1 MIGGRISI
9 PRLGRQFDMS
19 YMPCV
24 VVSGARGLLGAT
36 LMRVLPDAGFRVI
49 PLTCDIR
56 DAAAVTKQIAQ
67 AAPAY
72 VVHAAAMTYVA
83 ACMRQPQEAFAV
95 NSQGTKNVVE
105 AARAASA
112 RILYI
117 STASV
122 FKGDHGDCREDDAPE
137 PTNAYNQSKREGER
151 HALDYDGGIVL
162 RFNLIGIHPDGQRG
176 KNFFE
181 WLVDG
186 FRANEDMTLFA
197 DACINPLSN
206 WTVAALIAKILTCDR
221 VDKIVHIGS
230 RDVLSKAAIG
240 ELVRA
245 RFPGYR
251 GTMHPGSV
259 DAVADGVYR
268 PKQMWLNTDK
278 AAALLGPMPTVAQ
291 ELDTIFARSSVLARG

>member
-1 MIGGRISI
+1 
-9 PRLGRQFDMS
+9 MS
-19 YMPCV
+19 DMPCV
-24 VVSGARGLLGAT
+24 VVSGSRGLLGAT
-36 LMRVLPDAGFRVI
+36 LMRVLPDAGFRAV

-67 AAPAY
+67 AAPAH

-122 FKGDHGDCREDDAPE
+122 FRGDHGDCREDDAPE
-137 PTNAYNQSKREGER
+137 PTNAYNQSKREGEW
-151 HALDYDGGIVL
+151 HTLDYDGGVVL
-162 RFNLIGIHPDGQRG
+162 RFNLIGIHPDGSRS

-186 FRANEDMTLFA
+186 FRANKEMTLVCRRLHQSA
-197 DACINPLSN
+197 IQLDRRDAGSEDSDARSLSQN
-206 WTVAALIAKILTCDR
+206 SPYWQQRRAVQGRHRRTGARAVPQLSQHLAVGQCR
-221 VDKIVHIGS
+221 RHRRRHIP
-230 RDVLSKAAIG
+230 A
-240 ELVRA
+240 E
-245 RFPGYR
+245 
-251 GTMHPGSV
+251 
-259 DAVADGVYR
+259 
-268 PKQMWLNTDK
+268 TD
-278 AAALLGPMPTVAQ
+278 VAQ
-291 ELDTIFARSSVLARG
+291 HRQSGRAPWPDADRSAGA

>member
-1 MIGGRISI
+1 
-9 PRLGRQFDMS
+9 MS
-19 YMPCV
+19 TV
-24 VVSGARGLLGAT
+24 VVTGSRGLLGAT
-36 LMRVLPDAGFRVI
+36 LMRVLPEAGFRAV
-49 PLTCDIR
+49 PLSGDIR
-56 DAAAVTKQIAQ
+56 DAAAVAKQIAQ
-67 AAPAY
+67 AAPTH

-95 NSQGTKNVVE
+95 NGEGTKNVVE

-122 FKGDHGDCREDDAPE
+122 FRGDHGDCREDDAPE

-151 HALDYDGGIVL
+151 HTLDYDRGTVL
-162 RFNLIGIHPDGQRG
+162 RLNLIGIHPDGSRG

-181 WLVDG
+181 WLLEG
-186 FRANEDMTLFA
+186 FRANKDMTLFA

-206 WTVAALIAKILTCDR
+206 WTIAALTAKILVRDG
-221 VDKIVHIGS
+221 VGKILHIGS
-230 RDVLSKAAIG
+230 RDVKSKADIG
-240 ELVRA
+240 ELTRA

-251 GTMHPGSV
+251 GAVRPGSV
-259 DAVADGVYR
+259 DAVADGVFR

-278 AAALLGPMPTVAQ
+278 AVALLGPMPTVAQ
-291 ELDTIFARSSVLARG
+291 ELDTIFARSRSPATLG

>member
-1 MIGGRISI
+1 
-9 PRLGRQFDMS
+9 MS
-19 YMPCV
+19 DMPCV
-24 VVSGARGLLGAT
+24 VVSGAGGLVGAT
-36 LMRVLPDAGFRVI
+36 LMRALPVAGFRAT

-67 AAPAY
+67 AEPAH

-83 ACMRQPQEAFAV
+83 VCMRRPQEAFAV
-95 NSQGTKNVVE
+95 NSQGTKNVVD
-105 AARAASA
+105 AAGAAGA

-122 FKGDHGDCREDDAPE
+122 FKGDHGNWREDDATE

-151 HALDYDGGIVL
+151 HVLDYDGGIVL
-162 RFNLIGIHPDGQRG
+162 RFNLIGIHPDGRPG

-181 WLVDG
+181 WLVNG
-186 FRANEDMTLFA
+186 FRANEDMTLYA

-206 WTVAALIAKILTCDR
+206 WTVAALVAKILMRDR
-221 VDKIVHIGS
+221 LDKIVHIGS

-245 RFPGYR
+245 RFPGYS
-251 GTMHPGSV
+251 GTLRPGSV
-259 DAVADGVYR
+259 DAIADGIFR
-268 PKQMWLNTDK
+268 PKQMWLNIDK
-278 AAALLGPMPTVAQ
+278 ATALLGPMPTVAQ
-291 ELDTIFARSSVLARG
+291 ELNTIFKRSSALE

>member
-1 MIGGRISI
+1 MARFGRWV
-9 PRLGRQFDMS
+9 DMS
-19 YMPCV
+19 DMPCV

-36 LMRVLPDAGFRVI
+36 LMRVLPDAGCRAI
-49 PLTCDIR
+49 PLSGDIR
-56 DAAAVTKQIAQ
+56 DAAAIGKQIAH

-83 ACMRQPQEAFAV
+83 ACERQPQQALAV
-95 NSQGTKNVVE
+95 NGGGTKNVVE
-105 AARAASA
+105 AARAVGAS
-112 RILYI
+112 ILYI

-122 FKGDHGDCREDDAPE
+122 FRGERGDCREEDAPE

-151 HALDYDGGIVL
+151 HTLDYERGMVL
-162 RFNLIGIHPDGQRG
+162 RFNQIGIHPDGSRG
-176 KNFFE
+176 QNFFE

-206 WTVAALIAKILTCDR
+206 WTIAALIAKILTR
-221 VDKIVHIGS
+221 NRLGNILHIGS
-230 RDVLSKAAIG
+230 RDVVSKATIG

-245 RFPGYR
+245 RFPGYG
-251 GTMHPGSV
+251 GTLRPGSV
-259 DAVADGVYR
+259 DAIADGVFR

-278 AAALLGPMPTVAQ
+278 AVALLGSMPTVVQ
-291 ELDTIFARSSVLARG
+291 ELDTIFARSGVLEPLG